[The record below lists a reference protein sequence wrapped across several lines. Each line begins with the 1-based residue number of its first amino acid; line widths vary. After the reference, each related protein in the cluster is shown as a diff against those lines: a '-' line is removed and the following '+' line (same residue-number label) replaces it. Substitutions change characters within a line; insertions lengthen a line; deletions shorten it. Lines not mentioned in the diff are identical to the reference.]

1 MDTAKLFSASAPGPD
16 TLGRV
21 ITVDDAVEIALANVP
36 DIAARLQDYAA
47 ARYRF
52 KEALTA
58 YLPHITASVGSQKNA
73 NSVVSATET
82 RFVNSRAATNFAPYF
97 PAFGSSGLTP
107 DSTIRAVQQVDSS
120 STFSNNLLAQ
130 TSLSQLLFDFGK
142 TAAAADSAKK
152 LADIAQQSVELQK
165 QVAVLAVREG
175 YTNLLLSQ
183 RLVQV
188 NLDALQ
194 RAQLN
199 HRAAVRLSEGGM
211 RPRSDVARAEVD
223 VANGEVG
230 LVSATGA
237 QGLALAA
244 LNTALG
250 IDVRSATRVTDNLS
264 DEPVSLDRNALLAEA
279 LRLRP
284 EYQQAKL
291 QVESNEALER
301 QAVRNFFP
309 NITATASYGGSQLD
323 LNKNYVVGMNMS
335 WTIFDGGNLILK
347 VKETHATTESS
358 RAQAKSAE
366 LAISQD
372 VQQAVVNIE
381 ETHARIAS
389 AKRGVKAAEA
399 NYRFAT
405 GRFRAG
411 LASVI
416 DVTDAQS
423 QLTSAQATLSQG
435 LSDFRIA
442 QYRLDRAVGRR

>member
-1 MDTAKLFSASAPGPD
+1 MPGSISAGLYDIRRTAAVAMCYSPVAVKHSVMRSQRGWPAAFLLLALTAAPASSQTTTTITAPAAPPAAASEPGMDTAKLFSASAPGPD

-58 YLPHITASVGSQKNA
+58 YLPQITASVGSQKNA

-130 TSLSQLLFDFGK
+130 TPLSQLLFDFGK

-188 NLDALQ
+188 NLDAL
-194 RAQLN
+194 
-199 HRAAVRLSEGGM
+199 
-211 RPRSDVARAEVD
+211 
-223 VANGEVG
+223 
-230 LVSATGA
+230 
-237 QGLALAA
+237 
-244 LNTALG
+244 
-250 IDVRSATRVTDNLS
+250 
-264 DEPVSLDRNALLAEA
+264 
-279 LRLRP
+279 
-284 EYQQAKL
+284 
-291 QVESNEALER
+291 
-301 QAVRNFFP
+301 
-309 NITATASYGGSQLD
+309 
-323 LNKNYVVGMNMS
+323 
-335 WTIFDGGNLILK
+335 
-347 VKETHATTESS
+347 
-358 RAQAKSAE
+358 
-366 LAISQD
+366 
-372 VQQAVVNIE
+372 
-381 ETHARIAS
+381 
-389 AKRGVKAAEA
+389 
-399 NYRFAT
+399 
-405 GRFRAG
+405 
-411 LASVI
+411 
-416 DVTDAQS
+416 
-423 QLTSAQATLSQG
+423 
-435 LSDFRIA
+435 
-442 QYRLDRAVGRR
+442 